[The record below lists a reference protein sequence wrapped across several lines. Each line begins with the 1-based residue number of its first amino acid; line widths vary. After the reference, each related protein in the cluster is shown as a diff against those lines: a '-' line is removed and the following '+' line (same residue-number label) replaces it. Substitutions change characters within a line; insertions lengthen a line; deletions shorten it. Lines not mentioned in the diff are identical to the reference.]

1 MNQPTIRVL
10 TLIENAAVTGPARNL
25 IEFARAARTADA
37 DLPPVEVTLLTYR
50 RGGED
55 SALAS
60 AARKAGVPVITV
72 DERRRWD
79 TRVFPQLRQAIA
91 HHHPNVLETRN
102 VKSHFFVRWLGLHR
116 KYPWVA
122 WNHGYTATSWLDRAY
137 TQLDRWSLRGA
148 YRMVTV
154 CRPFADHLVALGVPR
169 EKITILHNSVKPFV
183 KPVAEQV
190 DQLRRSLALSNN
202 EAMILSVGRL
212 SYEKGHADLLRAGAA
227 LAGMPEAPRFRIVV
241 VGDGP
246 ERDTLQQLASQLGI
260 EKQVTFAG
268 FQRDTKPYYAIAT
281 LVAVPSHS
289 EGSPNVVLEAM
300 AAGLPIVANAVG
312 GVPEILEE
320 NVTGLMVPAGKP
332 DAMAQ
337 AMLRILCD
345 PELGLRLGTA
355 ARAQALSHYTP
366 DAYRRELVGIY
377 QNVLRSRQPATHN

>member
-91 HHHPNVLETRN
+91 HHHPDVLETRN

-116 KYPWVA
+116 NYPWVA

-246 ERDTLQQLASQLGI
+246 ERDTLLAFGI
-260 EKQVTFAG
+260 
-268 FQRDTKPYYAIAT
+268 
-281 LVAVPSHS
+281 
-289 EGSPNVVLEAM
+289 
-300 AAGLPIVANAVG
+300 
-312 GVPEILEE
+312 
-320 NVTGLMVPAGKP
+320 
-332 DAMAQ
+332 
-337 AMLRILCD
+337 
-345 PELGLRLGTA
+345 A
-355 ARAQALSHYTP
+355 AR
-366 DAYRRELVGIY
+366 D
-377 QNVLRSRQPATHN
+377 